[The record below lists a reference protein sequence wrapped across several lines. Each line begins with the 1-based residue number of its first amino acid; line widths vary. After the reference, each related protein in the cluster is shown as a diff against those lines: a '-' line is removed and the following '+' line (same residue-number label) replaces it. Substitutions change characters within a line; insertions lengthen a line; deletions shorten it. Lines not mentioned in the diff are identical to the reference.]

1 MQNLLVEKHLCYL
14 LRAEHEHILE
24 GLSLE
29 ELHHRLMPDVEVAGE
44 ERPAVSRLVP
54 RTAVTVQY

>member
-1 MQNLLVEKHLCYL
+1 MQNLLIEKHLCYL
-14 LRAEHEHILE
+14 LRVEHEHILE

-44 ERPAVSRLVP
+44 ERPAVSRLVLL
-54 RTAVTVQY
+54 

>member
-1 MQNLLVEKHLCYL
+1 MQNLLIKKHLCYLRL

-44 ERPAVSRLVP
+44 ERPAVSRLVLL
-54 RTAVTVQY
+54 